1 MEIESGVDFELW
13 LLGTGGLADVEGAA
27 VLSAERCGDTVLAL
41 EDTTQSGPTGVLSVF
56 GEAPA
61 DGLDQLVGDDGDE
74 EVTVGTVLGF
84 VEDGAEAEFGLERA
98 EHGFEISEHGVSAPQ
113 GLWIP
118 VVDIGTEQRGRENAR
133 EYQ

>member
-13 LLGTGGLADVEGAA
+13 LLGTGGLADVEGSAI
-27 VLSAERCGDTVLAL
+27 LSAEGGGDTVLAL

-74 EVTVGTVLGF
+74 EVTVGAVLDF

-98 EHGFEISEHGVSAPQ
+98 EHGFEIGEHGVSARHKVCGSQ
-113 GLWIP
+113 SWTL
-118 VVDIGTEQRGRENAR
+118 ERRQ
-133 EYQ
+133 